1 MKTDEEL
8 KKNFTFFLDED
19 GIVKIEWLIELE
31 DRQENYRQAQLWA
44 ETANNFLNG
53 NPDKKFNILID
64 LTPAGIGLMQPP
76 PEPSREIYKKIM
88 ESPQWLKIAII
99 AHDPFL
105 RVVAKFILYAAGRD
119 ETFRM
124 FTTKEEAQEWLNK

>member
-8 KKNFTFFLDED
+8 KKNFTFFLDKD
-19 GIVKIEWLIELE
+19 GIVKSEWLVEPE

-44 ETANNFLNG
+44 EEANNLLNES
-53 NPDKKFNILID
+53 PDKKFNILVD
-64 LTPAGIGLMQPP
+64 LSPAGVGLLQPP
-76 PEPSREIYKKIM
+76 PESSRDIYKKIM
-88 ESPQWLKIAII
+88 ESSQWSKIAII

-105 RVVAKFILYAAGRD
+105 RVVAKFVLYAAGRD

-124 FTTKEEAQEWLNK
+124 FTTKEEALEWLNK